1 MIKSCE
7 EMVQEAEREIK
18 TISVNDAM
26 ALLGDENVQFIDIR
40 DIREL
45 NHEGT
50 IEGAFHAPRGMLE
63 FWVDPKSTY
72 HKPVFSSGKDL
83 VLFCAAGWRSALAT
97 KTLVDM
103 GLENVCHIAGGFIAW
118 REAKGAI
125 GKKSVPDNVDRNGE
139 RS

>member
-50 IEGAFHAPRGMLE
+50 IEGAFHAPRGML
-63 FWVDPKSTY
+63 
-72 HKPVFSSGKDL
+72 VFSSGKDL
-83 VLFCAAGWRSALAT
+83 ALFCAAGWRSALAT